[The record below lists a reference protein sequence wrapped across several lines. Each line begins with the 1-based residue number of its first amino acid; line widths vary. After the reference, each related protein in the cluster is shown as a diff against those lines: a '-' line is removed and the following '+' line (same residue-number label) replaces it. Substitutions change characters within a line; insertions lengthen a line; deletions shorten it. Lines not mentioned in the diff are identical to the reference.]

1 MRARR
6 RDSRRST
13 APVDRVAGAGSA
25 VGAGRPAARGFTL
38 LELLLALAITAI
50 VLGMSVP
57 MTASALDEMRA
68 AMAARYV
75 EGRIMNARMLA
86 VRRSTSVALRFE
98 PSGSDYRLAEYVDG
112 NGNGIRSA
120 EIAAGM
126 DRRLAPPQL
135 LRDEF
140 PLVVFGL
147 RAGIPDLD
155 GRRSTADSDGV
166 RIGAS
171 RILTLGS
178 DGTATSGTLY
188 LHSRR
193 GQFAIRILGA
203 TGRTRV
209 LRFDT
214 GPGQWSAR

>member
-1 MRARR
+1 
-6 RDSRRST
+6 
-13 APVDRVAGAGSA
+13 
-25 VGAGRPAARGFTL
+25 
-38 LELLLALAITAI
+38 
-50 VLGMSVP
+50 
-57 MTASALDEMRA
+57 
-68 AMAARYV
+68 
-75 EGRIMNARMLA
+75 
-86 VRRSTSVALRFE
+86 
-98 PSGSDYRLAEYVDG
+98 
-112 NGNGIRSA
+112 
-120 EIAAGM
+120 M
-126 DRRLAPPQL
+126 DRRLVPPQL